1 MGLTFQEINKLNCN
15 HLEINDKLVSK
26 NVRFNDASDNHLAV
40 YDNTGKKV
48 FWVNDDGCSIKV
60 QDSVTELYDII
71 GFPKLEEGLLCVS
84 GEELDFL
91 KDISLTSLEAQK
103 INVDNL
109 VVKHLDIKNI
119 TLPSLSA
126 GSIINNLLTSDK
138 IKTDDANITLLTN
151 DKLVSND
158 ISSNHIKT
166 YKLDVE
172 IFEPSDISAGSI
184 KTNKVECEEALITE
198 LQTAHAGIVI
208 LETKQI
214 MANELKII
222 DLANIK
228 LLNCEEANIEYLNVV
243 DASFITLHANK
254 IIQPIA
260 YFGSLEEPLKL
271 NMVDCP
277 ILDCNNEQNILQIFN
292 KIHDKTP
299 QNKVELINLPDKDY
313 HIETKCYNQ
322 YINVSYNICRVN
334 NKTFLF
340 TKFNDVTRDLVVQI
354 ILKPI

>member
-91 KDISLTSLEAQK
+91 KDISLTSLEAEK

-126 GSIINNLLTSDK
+126 GSIINNLLTTDK
-138 IKTDDANITLLTN
+138 ITTADADITLLTN

-158 ISSNHIKT
+158 ISSHHINT
-166 YKLDVE
+166 H
-172 IFEPSDISAGSI
+172 S
-184 KTNKVECEEALITE
+184 
-198 LQTAHAGIVI
+198 
-208 LETKQI
+208 
-214 MANELKII
+214 
-222 DLANIK
+222 
-228 LLNCEEANIEYLNVV
+228 
-243 DASFITLHANK
+243 
-254 IIQPIA
+254 
-260 YFGSLEEPLKL
+260 
-271 NMVDCP
+271 
-277 ILDCNNEQNILQIFN
+277 
-292 KIHDKTP
+292 
-299 QNKVELINLPDKDY
+299 
-313 HIETKCYNQ
+313 
-322 YINVSYNICRVN
+322 
-334 NKTFLF
+334 
-340 TKFNDVTRDLVVQI
+340 
-354 ILKPI
+354 